1 MRWVKPGLGYSHTIV
16 RTDEF
21 PISLTISSNLTRAFV
36 LHPIVAVVA
45 LFALLPTIY
54 LRTAF
59 KGYTVVL
66 STVSMVM
73 VLATLA
79 VDIAFVSINSAKF
92 DANPSLYVWVYFSL
106 GFWPMIVPTLF
117 SIIACVVISVQYWK
131 GRHVKAVDFAEA
143 DYPMSPTAA
152 ANEEPGFDN
161 GPWWRRFKWAGA
173 STASV
178 NRSQATSV
186 TVIGEQPTDRS
197 V

>member
-1 MRWVKPGLGYSHTIV
+1 M
-16 RTDEF
+16 
-21 PISLTISSNLTRAFV
+21 
-36 LHPIVAVVA
+36 A
-45 LFALLPTIY
+45 LFALLPTVY

-79 VDIAFVSINSAKF
+79 VDIAFVSMNSAKF

-106 GFWPMIVPTLF
+106 GESNITHCSLLTHLNTFIGFWPMIVPTLF
-117 SIIACVVISVQYWK
+117 SIIACVVISVEYWK

-143 DYPMSPTAA
+143 DYPMSPTTA

-173 STASV
+173 SSTASV

-186 TVIGEQPTDRS
+186 IGEQPTDRS
-197 V
+197 A